1 MLEPGLLRAI
11 PYFSEL
17 SDEELNEVGQY
28 FFEESYI
35 RDEIIFLE
43 GDEARNLYFVASGVV
58 KTFKTS
64 SDGKEQ
70 TIELARP
77 GDVLNEVAVFDGGPN
92 PTSAQAITPVRLYK
106 IEKSKMLAIISQRP
120 VIALE
125 VLRLMAAKMRRLTEL
140 VEDLSFRP
148 VVGRVAKILLEQA
161 RAPLVSRLSQREMA
175 AMAGTAREMVSRSLK
190 TLEDEGAIKME
201 RNRVVILDP
210 EALERRAA

>member
-28 FFEESYI
+28 FFEESYV

>member
-17 SDEELNEVGQY
+17 SDEELNEVEQY

>member
-1 MLEPGLLRAI
+1 MLELGLLRAI

-17 SDEELNEVGQY
+17 SDEELNEVGRY
-28 FFEESYI
+28 FFEESYV

-125 VLRLMAAKMRRLTEL
+125 ALRLMAAKMRRLTEL

>member
-70 TIELARP
+70 TIELAKP